1 MRAEAY
7 AKVNFTLEVFG
18 KRADGYHALR
28 SVVMPISLFDTLDI
42 EVTDDGEITS
52 DTGYDDDLCVKAAK
66 ILRSVQCAGETPAPQ
81 KRDAVPWGGAVSAA
95 LSERNCILGAR
106 IRVAKRIP
114 AGGGLGGGS
123 ADAAA
128 VLRALNELWKVG
140 LSREELA
147 EVGAQVGSDVPALV
161 LGGPVVMEG
170 RGEKVEDLRLKTK
183 DLNLVL
189 INPGVHSSTK
199 EVYAACVPRSLD
211 GESATAR
218 MVEALGSGNPEEI
231 AAALMNDLQPP
242 AAKQHPEIADAL
254 VSLRTAG
261 VLGAVM
267 SGSGSSVFGIV
278 RDAAAAE
285 RIASELNVRGYQAW
299 PMQAL

>member
-1 MRAEAY
+1 MTVEAN
-7 AKVNFTLEVFG
+7 AKVNFTLEVFD

-28 SVVMPISLFDTLDI
+28 SVVMPISLSDTLDI

-52 DTGYDDDLCVKAAK
+52 DTGYDDDLCVKAAR
-66 ILRSVQCAGETPAPQ
+66 ILRSS
-81 KRDAVPWGGAVSAA
+81 VSS
-95 LSERNCILGAR
+95 LPSSLGAT
-106 IRVAKRIP
+106 IHVTKRIP

-128 VLRALNELWKVG
+128 VLRALNEFWKVG

-170 RGEKVEDLRLKTK
+170 RGEIVQSIEACASSDLSSDQPTSRPTDHLRM
-183 DLNLVL
+183 LHFVLV
-189 INPGVHSSTK
+189 NPGVHSSTK
-199 EVYAACVPRSLD
+199 EVYAACEARPLD
-211 GESATAR
+211 GANVTAK
-218 MVEALGSGNPEEI
+218 MVAALRAGDLGEI
-231 AAALMNDLQPP
+231 AAALMNDLQAP
-242 AAKQHPEIADAL
+242 AVKQHPEIADAL

-261 VLGAVM
+261 VIGAMM

-278 RDAAAAE
+278 ENELEAW
-285 RIASELNVRGYQAW
+285 RISSEMNARGYKAW
-299 PMQAL
+299 PVQTL

>member
-1 MRAEAY
+1 MTVSAN

-28 SVVMPISLFDTLDI
+28 SVVMPISLSDTLDI

-52 DTGYDDDLCVKAAK
+52 DTGYDDDLCVKAARV
-66 ILRSVQCAGETPAPQ
+66 LRNVRMFECSNVRTP
-81 KRDAVPWGGAVSAA
+81 
-95 LSERNCILGAR
+95 GAR

-161 LGGPVVMEG
+161 FNVPVIM
-170 RGEKVEDLRLKTK
+170 
-183 DLNLVL
+183 
-189 INPGVHSSTK
+189 
-199 EVYAACVPRSLD
+199 
-211 GESATAR
+211 
-218 MVEALGSGNPEEI
+218 
-231 AAALMNDLQPP
+231 
-242 AAKQHPEIADAL
+242 
-254 VSLRTAG
+254 
-261 VLGAVM
+261 
-267 SGSGSSVFGIV
+267 
-278 RDAAAAE
+278 
-285 RIASELNVRGYQAW
+285 
-299 PMQAL
+299 